1 MQILFQVFSKTGL
14 GFTLCFALLLVGCS
28 QTQLPALHQKAKV
41 VAFGDSLTEGYGV
54 KKGKDY
60 PSVLGQ
66 LTGLQVI
73 NEGVSGETSSQGVE
87 RMPKVLELHQ
97 PDLVVLL
104 EGGND
109 VLRKIPLD
117 KTKANLAS
125 MIELIQDSGASVLLV
140 GMPEK
145 KLFGGNLP
153 LYEELAEQYQVPLL
167 DDVIGSLLMR
177 PSMKSDYVHFNE
189 KGYAVLAEEIYFA
202 LQEYGALE

>member
-1 MQILFQVFSKTGL
+1 MLFQLFSKTVL
-14 GFTLCFALLLVGCS
+14 GFVLFFALLLGACS

-54 KKGKDY
+54 KKGEDY
-60 PSVLGQ
+60 PSVLGE

-73 NEGVSGETSSQGVE
+73 NEGVSGETSAQGLE

-97 PDLVVLL
+97 PDLVILL

-109 VLRKIPLD
+109 VLRKIPLE
-117 KTKANLAS
+117 KTKANLAA
-125 MIELIQDSGASVLLV
+125 MIGLIQDSGASVLLV

-145 KLFGGNLP
+145 KLFGGTLP
-153 LYEELAEQYQVPLL
+153 LYEELAEQYRVPLL

-177 PSMKSDYVHFNE
+177 ASMKSDYVHFNE